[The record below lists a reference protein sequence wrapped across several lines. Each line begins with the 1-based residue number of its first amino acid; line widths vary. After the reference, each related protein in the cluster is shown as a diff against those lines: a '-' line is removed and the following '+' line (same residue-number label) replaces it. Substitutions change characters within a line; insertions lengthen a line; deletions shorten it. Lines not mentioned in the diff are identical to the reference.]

1 MKWLEHRVPP
11 PLVLAVFAA
20 GTVLAARLWPG
31 LAVRFPGQELAAVL
45 LAAMG
50 LAVIAAGI
58 ARFRRARTTV
68 NPLRPEEAS
77 ALVDAGVF
85 ARTRNP
91 MYLGMALGL
100 AALAVWLG
108 HAAGPVMLAGF
119 VGYITRFQIVPEE
132 RALRANFGKAF
143 DAYAARVRRWL

>member
-1 MKWLEHRVPP
+1 MSWLEHRVPP
-11 PLVLAVFAA
+11 PIVLGVFAA
-20 GTVLAARLWPG
+20 GAVFAARLWPDA
-31 LAVRFPGQELAAVL
+31 AVLVPGRTLAAVL
-45 LAAMG
+45 LAAAG

-58 ARFRRARTTV
+58 VVFRRARTTV
-68 NPLRPEEAS
+68 NPLRPDEAS
-77 ALVDAGVF
+77 ALVDSGVF

-132 RALRANFGKAF
+132 RALRANFGAAF
-143 DAYAARVRRWL
+143 DAYAARVRRWI